1 MKRKNKP
8 IRRPDAVQ
16 PLPLPADADEIAF
29 AHGVSRRVVVV
40 DAAES
45 PLFEQIIYIVRDDAA
60 SGGVT
65 AADLVQQ
72 ARDAVGHVPA
82 APAPRPRQ
90 KSYTGLLIWLFSV
103 AGVLAAG
110 IGYCRYCG
118 WGWYES
124 PATRRDMH
132 PPGRFLRKNRLST
145 LDESVRIKRLKRFLQ
160 REVTL

>member
-1 MKRKNKP
+1 MAKSTPYIKYPPGLLREALTP

-72 ARDAVGHVPA
+72 ARDAVGCVPA
-82 APAPRPRQ
+82 SAPRPRQ
-90 KSYTGLLIWLFSV
+90 KSYTGLLIWLCFV
-103 AGVLAAG
+103 AGALAAG
-110 IGYCRYCG
+110 IGYCLYCG
-118 WGWYES
+118 W
-124 PATRRDMH
+124 
-132 PPGRFLRKNRLST
+132 
-145 LDESVRIKRLKRFLQ
+145 
-160 REVTL
+160 

>member
-82 APAPRPRQ
+82 APTPRPRQ
-90 KSYTGLLIWLFSV
+90 KSYTGLLIWLCSV

-110 IGYCRYCG
+110 IHRIL
-118 WGWYES
+118 
-124 PATRRDMH
+124 PV
-132 PPGRFLRKNRLST
+132 LRLVM
-145 LDESVRIKRLKRFLQ
+145 VRISCDPEGYASSGSFSAEKP
-160 REVTL
+160 VVNA

>member
-29 AHGVSRRVVVV
+29 AHGVS
-40 DAAES
+40 
-45 PLFEQIIYIVRDDAA
+45 
-60 SGGVT
+60 
-65 AADLVQQ
+65 QQ

-90 KSYTGLLIWLFSV
+90 KSYTGLLIWLCSV

-110 IGYCRYCG
+110 IGYCLYCV
-118 WGWYES
+118 W
-124 PATRRDMH
+124 
-132 PPGRFLRKNRLST
+132 
-145 LDESVRIKRLKRFLQ
+145 
-160 REVTL
+160 

>member
-16 PLPLPADADEIAF
+16 PLPLPADAGEIAF

-60 SGGVT
+60 SGGIT

-72 ARDAVGHVPA
+72 ARDAVGRVPA
-82 APAPRPRQ
+82 VPAPRPRQ
-90 KSYTGLLIWLFSV
+90 KSYTCLLIWLCSI
-103 AGVLAAG
+103 AGMLAAG
-110 IGYCRYCG
+110 IGYCLYCG
-118 WGWYES
+118 W
-124 PATRRDMH
+124 
-132 PPGRFLRKNRLST
+132 
-145 LDESVRIKRLKRFLQ
+145 
-160 REVTL
+160 

>member
-72 ARDAVGHVPA
+72 ARDAVGCVPA
-82 APAPRPRQ
+82 SAPRPRQ
-90 KSYTGLLIWLFSV
+90 KSKILYRPADLAVLCRRC
-103 AGVLAAG
+103 AGGGHRILPVL
-110 IGYCRYCG
+110 
-118 WGWYES
+118 
-124 PATRRDMH
+124 
-132 PPGRFLRKNRLST
+132 RLVM
-145 LDESVRIKRLKRFLQ
+145 VRISCDPEGYASSGSFSAEKP
-160 REVTL
+160 VVNA

>member
-16 PLPLPADADEIAF
+16 PLPLPADAGEIAF

-60 SGGVT
+60 SGGIT

-72 ARDAVGHVPA
+72 ARDAVGCVPA
-82 APAPRPRQ
+82 VPSPRPRQ
-90 KSYTGLLIWLFSV
+90 KSYTGLLIWLCSI
-103 AGVLAAG
+103 AGMLAAG
-110 IGYCRYCG
+110 IGYCLYCG
-118 WGWYES
+118 WGPDEF
-124 PATRRDMH
+124 PTARRTVC

-145 LDESVRIKRLKRFLQ
+145 LDESVRIKR
-160 REVTL
+160 